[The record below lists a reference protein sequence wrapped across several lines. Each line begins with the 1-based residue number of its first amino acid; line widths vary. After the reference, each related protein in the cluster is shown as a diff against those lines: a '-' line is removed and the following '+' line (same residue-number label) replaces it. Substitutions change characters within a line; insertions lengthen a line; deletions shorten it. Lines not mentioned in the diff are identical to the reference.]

1 MEAADVV
8 ELIMTMRDLGNDHSV
23 VEAKRAQGGP
33 PSRLWETISAFAN
46 TRGGVILLGVDEKHD
61 FAITGVSD
69 PAQMEMHLA
78 NLCSNSMDPPVRA
91 VINTV
96 AIEGAQVV
104 VTEVPALPRNA
115 RPSFYKGEGPYGG
128 SYIRVADGDRHL
140 TDYEVGLLIADRGQP
155 RDDERPIENALPGAL
170 DPDLRSNY
178 LRLLRREKPRLFQSG
193 DENEALRLTKV
204 LVQSGDDPE
213 KLVPSLGGLLALG
226 TYPQEYLP
234 QVDLTFVVYPTNE
247 SGASSI
253 GGARFIDNVSI
264 DGSIPVIVEDAM
276 TRLRQRMAK
285 RSVISGVARRDVYE
299 YPEEAIREALVNA
312 LAHRDLGAAA
322 LGTQVQVEM
331 YPNRLEIKNPGGL
344 HGPVTVDDLPTAA
357 TSSARNATLYKMLEY
372 VPLPDG
378 AGTVCENRGSGI
390 KAMIASLRQAGM
402 SVPRFADD
410 IASFRV
416 TFPNATLLDDETVA
430 WMAGLGQR
438 GLTDSQVLALA
449 RMHHGEVMKN
459 ASYRQETGVDSR
471 VATAELRD
479 LVDRQLVT
487 TTGQRG
493 GATYQVASSTGEQE
507 ERSDS
512 EDRDLDPTK
521 VELDGIDGLAESPLA
536 ETEVPTLALPVW
548 EALSAGPR
556 SRTELELELGLEPH
570 EVRYRL
576 GRLRERGLVRLV
588 GEARSPQGRWE
599 RLTPSTPRP

>member
-1 MEAADVV
+1 MEAADVS
-8 ELIMTMRDLGNDHSV
+8 ELIAAMRDLGNDNQA

-46 TRGGVILLGVDEKHD
+46 SRGGVILLGVDEKHD
-61 FAITGVSD
+61 FAVTGVSD
-69 PAQMEMHLA
+69 PGQMESHLA
-78 NLCSNSMDPPVRA
+78 NICATSMDPPVRA

-96 AIEGAQVV
+96 TVEGAHVV
-104 VTEVPALPRNA
+104 VAEVPALSRNQ
-115 RPSFYKGEGPYGG
+115 RPCFYKGEGPYGG
-128 SYIRVADGDRHL
+128 SYIRMADGDRRL

-155 RDDERPIENALPGAL
+155 RDDERPVDGATAAAL
-170 DPDLRSNY
+170 DPDLRANY
-178 LRLLRREKPRLFQSG
+178 LRLLRREKPRLFQSS
-193 DENEALRLTKV
+193 DESEALRLTKV
-204 LVQSGDDPE
+204 LVPAGDGSED
-213 KLVPSLGGLLALG
+213 LAPSLAGLLALG

-234 QVDLTFVVYPTNE
+234 QVDLTFVVYPTVE
-247 SGASSI
+247 SGSVGI
-253 GGARFIDNVSI
+253 GGARFIDNVSV
-264 DGSIPVIVEDAM
+264 DGPIPVIVEDAM

-312 LAHRDLGAAA
+312 LAHRDLGPAA
-322 LGTQVQVEM
+322 LGAQVQVEM
-331 YPNRLEIKNPGGL
+331 YPNRLEIRNPGGL

-357 TSSARNATLYKMLEY
+357 TSSARNAALYKMLEY

-378 AGTVCENRGSGI
+378 SGTVCENRGSGI

-402 SVPRFADD
+402 SLPRFADD

-430 WMAGLGQR
+430 WMAGLGHR

-487 TTGQRG
+487 STGQRG
-493 GATYQVASSTGEQE
+493 GATYQIAEAAGGQEALSGEGV
-507 ERSDS
+507 DS
-512 EDRDLDPTK
+512 DPTK
-521 VELDGIDGLAESPLA
+521 VELDGIDDLPTVEVALTNVPELAR
-536 ETEVPTLALPVW
+536 TVW
-548 EALSAGPR
+548 EALAAGPR
-556 SRTELELELGLEPH
+556 SRAELEAELGLEPH

-576 GRLRERGLVRLV
+576 GRLRERNLVRLV

-599 RLTPSTPRP
+599 RVAPPS